1 MPNMEMPYAE
11 TPAVA
16 KYIIKTDRCPTGVPG
31 STNLGWQ
38 RQVHITA
45 RMLLFNLHEQTMYYF
60 LST

>member
-1 MPNMEMPYAE
+1 MEMPYAE

-38 RQVHITA
+38 RQVHITVHIYA
-45 RMLLFNLHEQTMYYF
+45 
-60 LST
+60 SV